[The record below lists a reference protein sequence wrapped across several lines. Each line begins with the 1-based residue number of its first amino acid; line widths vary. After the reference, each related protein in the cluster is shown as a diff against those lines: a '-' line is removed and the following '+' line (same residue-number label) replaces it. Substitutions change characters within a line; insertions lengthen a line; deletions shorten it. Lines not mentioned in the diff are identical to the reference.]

1 MKKTLVGLTAITIA
15 LLSGCSS
22 NANHEKNLEL
32 LADNRASLLNSELPL
47 EYGPLN
53 IMRANSQGSTIEMMM
68 VYNADEQSAKPIDQ
82 VLEASIKTFCSNKGI
97 RTNLEVG
104 LSYRIKMRNSRG
116 QLMVDELIT
125 QQTCESK

>member
-1 MKKTLVGLTAITIA
+1 MKKSFISLTAFILV

-22 NANHEKNLEL
+22 SSDHQKNLEL
-32 LADNRASLLNSELPL
+32 LADNRASLLSSELPL

-53 IMRANSQGSTIEMMM
+53 IMRANANGTTIEMMM
-68 VYNADEQSAKPIDQ
+68 VYNADDRNAKPVSQ
-82 VLEASIKTFCSNKGI
+82 VLDTSIKSFCSSKDT
-97 RTNLEVG
+97 RANLDVG

-125 QQTCESK
+125 QQSCESK